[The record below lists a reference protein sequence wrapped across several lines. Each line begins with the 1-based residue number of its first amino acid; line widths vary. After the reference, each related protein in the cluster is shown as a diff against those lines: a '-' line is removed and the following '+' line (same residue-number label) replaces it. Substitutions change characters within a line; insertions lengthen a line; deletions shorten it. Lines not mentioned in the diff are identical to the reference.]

1 MTLNLLSARFGS
13 MVKKSFN
20 NALLELGETILA
32 GEDTAERILHRYFR
46 AYPALGKR
54 DRQNLRET
62 LFTWLRLKEPLV
74 SYLHKKGQPSLLQ
87 ELQLAQQIVHHPL
100 EEQDFF
106 SYWQESTNLSV
117 AAALPFWIIKD
128 LSQHY
133 LEQEIIAL
141 GKSFITQAPLDI
153 RTNLLKT
160 SRKAL
165 AKMLA
170 EEGMAHQLCTL
181 SPWGI
186 TLLDHPAIRLHPFYQ
201 KGFFELQ
208 DQGSQYIAYLSG
220 AKQNQTVIDF
230 CAGTGGKTLALAMM
244 MRNSGSLYACDVKTK
259 RLQQLKLR
267 MQKAGV
273 NNVYPLHIND
283 EEDAKLLTLRGKAD
297 VVLVDAPCSGLGTLR
312 RQPDLK
318 YRNHPQGIDALQ
330 QKQQRILSAAS
341 QLCALGATLLYATC
355 SFMWQENEA
364 VIAHFLRENTHFSL
378 KKEARNSIKRTI
390 GLNSPY
396 GIRLAPPQS
405 DGFFIALLENTG

>member
-186 TLLDHPAIRLHPFYQ
+186 TLLDTQPS
-201 KGFFELQ
+201 
-208 DQGSQYIAYLSG
+208 DYIHFIKKAFL
-220 AKQNQTVIDF
+220 N
-230 CAGTGGKTLALAMM
+230 CKTRAA
-244 MRNSGSLYACDVKTK
+244 NTSL
-259 RLQQLKLR
+259 
-267 MQKAGV
+267 
-273 NNVYPLHIND
+273 I
-283 EEDAKLLTLRGKAD
+283 
-297 VVLVDAPCSGLGTLR
+297 
-312 RQPDLK
+312 
-318 YRNHPQGIDALQ
+318 
-330 QKQQRILSAAS
+330 
-341 QLCALGATLLYATC
+341 
-355 SFMWQENEA
+355 
-364 VIAHFLRENTHFSL
+364 
-378 KKEARNSIKRTI
+378 
-390 GLNSPY
+390 
-396 GIRLAPPQS
+396 
-405 DGFFIALLENTG
+405 

>member
-1 MTLNLLSARFGS
+1 M
-13 MVKKSFN
+13 
-20 NALLELGETILA
+20 
-32 GEDTAERILHRYFR
+32 
-46 AYPALGKR
+46 
-54 DRQNLRET
+54 
-62 LFTWLRLKEPLV
+62 
-74 SYLHKKGQPSLLQ
+74 
-87 ELQLAQQIVHHPL
+87 
-100 EEQDFF
+100 
-106 SYWQESTNLSV
+106 

-341 QLCALGATLLYATC
+341 QLCAPGATLLYATC